1 MLGPSKVALPRR
13 EHITVLDLWPPIVG
27 LLLGSEACFLT
38 ILNTS
43 DLSAVDF
50 IFSSQVIIQTAKYH
64 YQVDEKIG
72 QIEI

>member
-13 EHITVLDLWPPIVG
+13 EHITVLDLWPLFVG
-27 LLLGSEACFLT
+27 LLPGSEACFLT

-50 IFSSQVIIQTAKYH
+50 IFSSQVSFREPNITIKFM
-64 YQVDEKIG
+64 KK
-72 QIEI
+72 